1 MAGVRHMVSTVE
13 GRLRPEAGLAELLR
27 ATFPGGSVTGAP
39 KVSAIDHIA
48 RLEPVGRGA
57 SMGAL
62 GVVHP
67 NGDLDLGLTIR
78 TLAVADGRAA
88 PVGGRR
94 DRVGLRPGRRGRGV
108 AGQGAAA
115 GTPDRRRAARG
126 GGVISVDSLTVI
138 AMVAA
143 SAFATRRVGSRGAT
157 LAMAGLTGLLA
168 ALWLGEFASTA
179 AAAVV
184 ALVAVAV
191 LAAGGLTLAGAA
203 LGRRREHRRG
213 E

>member
-1 MAGVRHMVSTVE
+1 
-13 GRLRPEAGLAELLR
+13 
-27 ATFPGGSVTGAP
+27 
-39 KVSAIDHIA
+39 
-48 RLEPVGRGA
+48 
-57 SMGAL
+57 
-62 GVVHP
+62 
-67 NGDLDLGLTIR
+67 
-78 TLAVADGRAA
+78 
-88 PVGGRR
+88 
-94 DRVGLRPGRRGRGV
+94 
-108 AGQGAAA
+108 
-115 GTPDRRRAARG
+115 
-126 GGVISVDSLTVI
+126 VISVDSLTVI

-143 SAFATRRVGSRGAT
+143 SAFATRRVRSRGAT

-191 LAAGGLTLAGAA
+191 LAAGGLTLEGAA